1 MPINPH
7 HNPTNDDDDDN
18 DGDIDALIAVRRY
31 KQSTAP
37 PPSSLQERTAP
48 LPFNRQ
54 DFDDM
59 RDLIILSL
67 LSRLVLDNNNNNARR
82 RNVRILNTTKQRHAG
97 RHNALFNKRRQ

>member
-1 MPINPH
+1 MPINQ
-7 HNPTNDDDDDN
+7 HNSTNEDDADDDI
-18 DGDIDALIAVRRY
+18 DIDALIAARRY
-31 KQSTAP
+31 KQSTVP

-67 LSRLVLDNNNNNARR
+67 LLRLVLDNNARR
-82 RNVRILNTTKQRHAG
+82 RNVRILNSSKQKYATG
-97 RHNALFNKRRQ
+97 RHNTLSNKRRQ